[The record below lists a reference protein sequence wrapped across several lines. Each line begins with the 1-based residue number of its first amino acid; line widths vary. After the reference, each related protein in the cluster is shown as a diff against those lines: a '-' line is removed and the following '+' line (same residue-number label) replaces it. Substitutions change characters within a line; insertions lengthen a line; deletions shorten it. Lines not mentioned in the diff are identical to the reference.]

1 MYAHVTRL
9 QCWKS
14 EHNDQTCE
22 DAYGM
27 NLAEGLLVVADGVG
41 TTLFSNIWARH
52 LVDHFLAAPLLSED
66 PFEVEWWL
74 RVAQEQFQQSL
85 PPLEGMP
92 WNVKQKVQSEG
103 SFSTLATLRML
114 TAAGAGET
122 SSIKAKML
130 VFGDSCIFIHKAAAA
145 TVLSFPLAQ
154 VSDFDQPPIS
164 LPSKLS
170 AFHRYF
176 QRGSTHCINLQVGD
190 RVLLATDAV
199 ARWIIDAENRV
210 GESAL
215 SAFHAIAE
223 QTAESWPGFVAACR
237 TAGSMVDDDSTAIL
251 LSLSTHPVDGSETI
265 LGMTTAHRPEVRA
278 SRRDAFLQAVQEQ
291 NKELAAILFG
301 DGQDLEQEGVFFENG
316 QKQRARQVADAL
328 RDMLTV
334 LRREINGPQAAQMIL
349 PTWRKYEPLLLEEP
363 CAAAVRKTLTRLGIA
378 LEAPV
383 DPTAVGWALPSTTSA
398 PMQVVFKN
406 QEQLQL
412 EQALSE
418 ALRSNDDMEIVEAS
432 AALQCSPYANT
443 VSLSM
448 RDLERIQQA
457 ALREQ
462 DRLRMQQA
470 IASKYIEQI
479 ARASDLM
486 GRNLTCLSQD
496 ERQIVL
502 LAQHWIDARR
512 AQDDQAVLE
521 AVEAIIESPYS
532 ETLLFPEQ
540 DKAYLAQLWQ
550 QKQQQTAVVTPRSI
564 DHTEHGISEAW
575 FRKVCI
581 VKRIYLMHW
590 IYQKI
595 SDVELEQATLD
606 DLVNAPLIQEGI
618 RAVNSSGV
626 GMPLLPEILL
636 PDIWQAFKSDPM
648 VNYEHLLQ
656 DLELTEG
663 LLKEILLIF
672 LNRQL
677 FEDYLLWERS
687 TQLDDWLQAAHG
699 YDAAEFRQRLEQ
711 ACPWVMNLSWWK
723 G

>member
-22 DAYGM
+22 DAYGI

-52 LVDHFLAAPLLSED
+52 LVDHFLATPLLSED

-114 TAAGAGET
+114 TAVGTGET
-122 SSIKAKML
+122 SYVQAKML
-130 VFGDSCIFIHKAAAA
+130 AFGDSCIFIHKAAAP

-154 VSDFDQPPIS
+154 ATDFNQPPIS

-176 QRGSTHCINLQVGD
+176 QRGMTHCINLHAGD
-190 RVLLATDAV
+190 RVLLTTDAV
-199 ARWIIDAENRV
+199 ARWIIEAENRV

-223 QTAESWPGFVAACR
+223 QTPESWPGFVGACR
-237 TAGSMVDDDSTAIL
+237 MAGSMVDDDSTAIL
-251 LSLSTHPVDGSETI
+251 LSLNAHPIDGSETM
-265 LGMTTAHRPEVRA
+265 LGTTMAHRPEVRA

-291 NKELAAILFG
+291 NKELAAITFG
-301 DGQDLEQEGVFFENG
+301 DGQDLEQEGVFFPHE
-316 QKQRARQVADAL
+316 QKQQARQVADAL
-328 RDMLTV
+328 REMLTV

-363 CAAAVRKTLTRLGIA
+363 CAAAVRKTLTRLGIV

-383 DPTAVGWALPSTTSA
+383 DPTMVGWALPSTTAA
-398 PMQVVFKN
+398 PMQIVFKS

-418 ALRSNDDMEIVEAS
+418 ALRSNDDMNIVEAT
-432 AALQCSPYANT
+432 AALQNSPYAGSVN
-443 VSLSM
+443 LSR
-448 RDLERIQQA
+448 RDQERIRQA

-462 DRLRMQQA
+462 DRLRIQHA
-470 IASKYIEQI
+470 IASKHIEQI
-479 ARASDLM
+479 VLASDLM

-496 ERQIVL
+496 EHQIVL
-502 LAQHWIDARR
+502 LAQHWVDARR

-521 AVEAIIESPYS
+521 AVEAILVSPYS

-550 QKQQQTAVVTPRSI
+550 QKQQTVAATLEVVNHNGP
-564 DHTEHGISEAW
+564 GISEAW
-575 FRKVCI
+575 FRKVCA

-595 SDVELEQATLD
+595 SDVELEQSTLD

-648 VNYEHLLQ
+648 VNYGSLLQ
-656 DLELTEG
+656 ELELTEG
-663 LLKEILLIF
+663 QLKDILLIF

-677 FEDYLLWERS
+677 FEDYLLWEQS
-687 TQLDDWLQAAHG
+687 TQLDDWLQVAHG
-699 YDAAEFRQRLEQ
+699 YDAVEFRQRLEH